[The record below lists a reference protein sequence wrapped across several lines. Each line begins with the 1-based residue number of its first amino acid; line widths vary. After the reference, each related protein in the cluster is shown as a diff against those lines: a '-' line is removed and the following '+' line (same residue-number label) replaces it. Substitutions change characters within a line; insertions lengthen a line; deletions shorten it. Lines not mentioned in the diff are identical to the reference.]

1 MTHSKA
7 LIDTLAK
14 GCFLMGVDQTIRVM
28 RMQKNPATLTEAIKE
43 AMQLELINEMTR
55 AKANIASLADMEA
68 PNWRT

>member
-1 MTHSKA
+1 
-7 LIDTLAK
+7 
-14 GCFLMGVDQTIRVM
+14 MGVDQTIRVM